1 MDLDSKIQANT
12 QGFFVLTF
20 FNEREKSL
28 TERTIHYIFSKFGQV
43 SEIKYAEHGP
53 VFISYKEK
61 EEALKALEIMN
72 MGSKYHVEIDWQPVK
87 KNETTESTKREGEDS
102 FIYLR
107 CPPKWKKRLT
117 AYVSIELFGFKEPGD
132 PITKNFVFSR
142 HFKGYMK
149 IVFDS
154 KRARDEILEKHQNNP
169 FKWPKDIGGDFEFCD
184 DLPSV
189 KGENSF
195 VYLHITPKFKGLGL
209 GLASYVTDRLEANGA
224 GKPFFHCDFSWLYR
238 GHMKIV
244 FDSKRVKDEIM
255 EKHQKNPLKWPK
267 GVGGDFE
274 FFDDL
279 PCVEGENSFIYLHTT
294 PKFEGSVASYVT
306 DRLSVFTEAGDV
318 CRPFHYDFSWL
329 YKGHM
334 KIVFDSKRVK
344 DEIMEKHQKN
354 PLKWPKGVGGDFEF
368 FDDLPI
374 VYIRRPSFNAS
385 YLPENL
391 KPILFGSF
399 GSREKKTKIRSI
411 DWSKCGK
418 LLMVVFY
425 ANITKDEVM
434 KAHNKKPFVW
444 RGRENMEALEFL
456 NTSEALAMFDKKKED

>member
-72 MGSKYHVEIDWQPVK
+72 MGTKYHVEIDWQPVK
-87 KNETTESTKREGEDS
+87 KNETTESTKSEGKDS
-102 FIYLR
+102 FLYLR
-107 CPPKWKKRLT
+107 IPPKWNKGLT
-117 AYVSIELFGFKEPGD
+117 AYVSIELFGFKEPGA
-132 PITKNFVFSR
+132 PNTKNFVFSW
-142 HFKGYMK
+142 HFKGHMK

-154 KRARDEILEKHQNNP
+154 KRARDEIMEKHQKNP
-169 FKWPKDIGGDFEFCD
+169 FKWPKGVGGDFEFFD
-184 DLPSV
+184 DVPSV

-195 VYLHITPKFKGLGL
+195 IYLHMAPKFKGS
-209 GLASYVTDRLEANGA
+209 LASYVTDRLSVFTEASDIGT
-224 GKPFFHCDFSWLYR
+224 PFHFEFSWLYK
-238 GHMKIV
+238 GYMKIV
-244 FDSKRVKDEIM
+244 FDSKRVKNEIM

-274 FFDDL
+274 FL
-279 PCVEGENSFIYLHTT
+279 
-294 PKFEGSVASYVT
+294 
-306 DRLSVFTEAGDV
+306 
-318 CRPFHYDFSWL
+318 
-329 YKGHM
+329 
-334 KIVFDSKRVK
+334 
-344 DEIMEKHQKN
+344 
-354 PLKWPKGVGGDFEF
+354 
-368 FDDLPI
+368 DDLPI
-374 VYIRRPSFNAS
+374 AYIRRPSFYVP
-385 YLPENL
+385 YLARPL
-391 KPILFGSF
+391 KFILFGNF
-399 GSREKKTKIRSI
+399 NEKTKIRSI
-411 DWSKCGK
+411 EYSKCGK

-444 RGRENMEALEFL
+444 QGRENMEALEFL
-456 NTSEALAMFDKKKED
+456 NYFEALALFGKKKEN